1 MRTIVP
7 SLLASVVRAKPL
19 HVAVGVIVRN
29 DGAIL
34 LSRRDPN
41 AHQGG
46 KWEFPGGKLES
57 GESVED
63 ALRRELEEE
72 LGIVP
77 LAARPLIRIP
87 WRYPGL
93 DVLLDVWRV
102 ERFHGAPTG
111 KEGQPIAWFAPD
123 VLGELDFP
131 AANRPIVA
139 AVRLPPVVAITP
151 ADASREDELLPRLQR
166 LAEKGWRIHLRL
178 PNLDPRA
185 YSVLVSAFAQRAPAL
200 MSHLVLTSSVDE
212 VLAVGA
218 AGLHLS
224 SRRLG
229 ELERAAAVGV
239 AVSAS
244 CHGPEALRRA
254 AEAGAYYAFL
264 SPVLPTRT
272 HPDAEPLGW
281 ARFASWVDGA
291 TLPVYALGGMDT
303 TLLETAW
310 RHGAQGIAAIR
321 GVWEG
326 AVSEQ

>member
-1 MRTIVP
+1 M
-7 SLLASVVRAKPL
+7 VRAEPL
-19 HVAVGVIVRN
+19 HVAVGVIVRD

-34 LSRRDPN
+34 LSRRDPA

-46 KWEFPGGKLES
+46 KWEFPGGKLEP
-57 GESVED
+57 GESVEE

-87 WRYPGL
+87 WRYPDL

-102 ERFHGAPTG
+102 ERFRGEPTG
-111 KEGQPIAWFAPD
+111 REGQPIAWFTAD
-123 VLGELDFP
+123 ALNELDLP
-131 AANRPIVA
+131 AANRPVVA
-139 AVRLPPVVAITP
+139 AVRLPAVVAITP
-151 ADASREDELLPRLQR
+151 ADADRKEELLPRLRQLVDR
-166 LAEKGWRIHLRL
+166 GWRIHLRL
-178 PNLDPRA
+178 PNLASRA
-185 YSVLVSAFAQRAPAL
+185 YSALVTELARRAPEV
-200 MSHLVLTSSVDE
+200 MPHLVLTSTVDE

-229 ELERAAAVGV
+229 ELEQAAAAGV

-244 CHGPEALRRA
+244 CHDPETLRRVA
-254 AEAGAYYAFL
+254 DAGAHYAFL

-272 HPDAEPLGW
+272 HPEAEPLGW

-291 TLPVYALGGMDT
+291 PLPVYALGGMDT

-321 GVWEG
+321 GVWEEG
-326 AVSEQ
+326 

>member
-1 MRTIVP
+1 MARFD
-7 SLLASVVRAKPL
+7 PL
-19 HVAVGVIVRN
+19 RVAVGVIVRD

-34 LSRRDPN
+34 LSRRDPA

-46 KWEFPGGKLES
+46 KWEFPGGKLEP
-57 GESVED
+57 GESVEE

-87 WRYPGL
+87 WRYPDL

-102 ERFHGAPTG
+102 ERFRGAPAG

-123 VLGELDFP
+123 VLDELDFP
-131 AANRPIVA
+131 AANRPVIA
-139 AVRLPPVVAITP
+139 AVRLPAVVAITP
-151 ADASREDELLPRLQR
+151 ADADRDDALLPRLRQ
-166 LAEKGWRIHLRL
+166 LADRGWRIHLRL
-178 PNLDPRA
+178 PNLGSRA
-185 YSVLVSAFAQRAPAL
+185 YSELVSRLARQAPRL
-200 MSHLVLTSSVDE
+200 MPHLVLTSNVDE

-218 AGLHLS
+218 AGLHLP

-229 ELERAAAVGV
+229 ELEQAAASGV

-244 CHGPEALRRA
+244 CHGPDALRQA
-254 AEAGAYYAFL
+254 AEAGAFYAFL

-272 HPDAEPLGW
+272 HPEAEPLGW

-291 TLPVYALGGMDT
+291 TLPVYALGGMELS
-303 TLLETAW
+303 LLEAAW
-310 RHGAQGIAAIR
+310 SHGAQGIAAIR
-321 GVWEG
+321 GLWEG
-326 AVSEQ
+326 

>member
-1 MRTIVP
+1 M
-7 SLLASVVRAKPL
+7 
-19 HVAVGVIVRN
+19 HVAVGVIVRD

-34 LSRRDPN
+34 LSRRDP
-41 AHQGG
+41 AVHQGG
-46 KWEFPGGKLES
+46 KWEFPGGKLEP
-57 GESVED
+57 GESVEE

-77 LAARPLIRIP
+77 CVARPLIRIP
-87 WRYPGL
+87 WRYSDL
-93 DVLLDVWRV
+93 DVLLDVWCIEHFRG
-102 ERFHGAPTG
+102 EPTG

-123 VLGELDFP
+123 VLDELDFP

-139 AVRLPPVVAITP
+139 AVRLPPIVAITP
-151 ADASREDELLPRLQR
+151 ANASREHELLPQLRRLT
-166 LAEKGWRIHLRL
+166 EKGWRIHLRL
-178 PNLDPRA
+178 PTLDSRA
-185 YSVLVSAFAQRAPAL
+185 YSALVAALARRAPAL
-200 MSHLVLTSSVDE
+200 MPYLVLTSSVDE
-212 VLAVGA
+212 VLDVGA

-224 SRRLG
+224 ARRLD
-229 ELERAAAVGV
+229 ELERAAAAGV

-244 CHGPEALRRA
+244 CHGPEALRQA

-272 HPDAEPLGW
+272 HPEAEPLGW

-291 TLPVYALGGMDT
+291 ALPVYALGGMDA

-321 GVWEG
+321 GVWE
-326 AVSEQ
+326 AR